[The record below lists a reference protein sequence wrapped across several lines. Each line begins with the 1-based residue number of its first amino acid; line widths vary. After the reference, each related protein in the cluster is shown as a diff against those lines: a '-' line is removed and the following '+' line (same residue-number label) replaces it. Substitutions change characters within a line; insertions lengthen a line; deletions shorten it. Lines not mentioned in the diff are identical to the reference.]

1 MIVQDIIDRAKKDP
15 RKGSY
20 SAYEEYKEMLSRINP
35 TPTQY
40 EHTCRLLAI
49 ALRV

>member
-1 MIVQDIIDRAKKDP
+1 MKLQDIIDRAKKDP

-20 SAYEEYKEMLSRINP
+20 SVYEEYKSMLIRLNP
-35 TPTQY
+35 TPIQY
-40 EHTCRLLAI
+40 ENTCRLLVI

>member
-1 MIVQDIIDRAKKDP
+1 MTLQDIIDRAKKDP

-20 SAYEEYKEMLSRINP
+20 AVYEGYKSMLERINP
-35 TPTQY
+35 TPVQY

-49 ALRV
+49 ALKV